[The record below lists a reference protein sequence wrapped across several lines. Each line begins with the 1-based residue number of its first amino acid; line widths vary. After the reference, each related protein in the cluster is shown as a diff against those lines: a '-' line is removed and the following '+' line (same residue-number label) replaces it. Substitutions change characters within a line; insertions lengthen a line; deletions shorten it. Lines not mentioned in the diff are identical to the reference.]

1 MIYYP
6 VIHYPVRV
14 CRAIFGEP
22 PQVEDNQGFVFDD
35 LHSVVK
41 EMNRQDNKI
50 KALQYEIKEIND
62 ELIRLRGVL

>member
-6 VIHYPVRV
+6 VRV
-14 CRAIFGEP
+14 GRAIFGEP

-50 KALQYEIKEIND
+50 KALQYELKELND
-62 ELIRLRGVL
+62 ELIRLRSML